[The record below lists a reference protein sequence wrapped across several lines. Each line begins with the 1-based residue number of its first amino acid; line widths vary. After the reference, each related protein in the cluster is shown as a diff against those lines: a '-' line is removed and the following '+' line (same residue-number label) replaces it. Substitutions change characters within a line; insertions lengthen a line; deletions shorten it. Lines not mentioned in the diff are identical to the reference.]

1 MQAYCAKAS
10 VDPESVAFVFDG
22 NRLRAEQTPEEVD
35 MEDVSCFSSPFTIH
49 VTQNSACAVAQH
61 FLLRAERRDSG
72 HDTPSRRVIRSVAEG
87 QWRSSLSPR
96 ALPHVLTPG

>member
-35 MEDVSCFSSPFTIH
+35 MEDVSCLSRPIVFHDSTITKH
-49 VTQNSACAVAQH
+49 AC
-61 FLLRAERRDSG
+61 
-72 HDTPSRRVIRSVAEG
+72 
-87 QWRSSLSPR
+87 R
-96 ALPHVLTPG
+96 ALLVLSENMLAVRRTTRSRS

>member
-35 MEDVSCFSSPFTIH
+35 MEDVSCFSSPNTH
-49 VTQNSACAVAQH
+49 PCH
-61 FLLRAERRDSG
+61 AELCLCCG
-72 HDTPSRRVIRSVAEG
+72 
-87 QWRSSLSPR
+87 
-96 ALPHVLTPG
+96 

>member
-35 MEDVSCFSSPFTIH
+35 MEDVSCQPRTAGNPLSTHICLPPRIDPL
-49 VTQNSACAVAQH
+49 Q
-61 FLLRAERRDSG
+61 LRAE
-72 HDTPSRRVIRSVAEG
+72 
-87 QWRSSLSPR
+87 
-96 ALPHVLTPG
+96 